1 MTNLPETVTIAT
13 DEYLRL
19 VEDSANLDGLRAA
32 GVDNWDGYS
41 EVDWDAIES
50 TVENARA
57 ALTAAVTRTP
67 AEPTVSGMCEVGSDG
82 ATCVVAHPTHRDIYH
97 NGHPVLDYAKEN

>member
-1 MTNLPETVTIAT
+1 MSNLPETVTIPT

-50 TVENARA
+50 TVESARTRLA
-57 ALTAAVTRTP
+57 ASLHL
-67 AEPTVSGMCEVGSDG
+67 EV
-82 ATCVVAHPTHRDIYH
+82 
-97 NGHPVLDYAKEN
+97 